1 MRLWVGLWP
10 GRFLAGFFLMGFLDG
25 FFFFRGLERVGP
37 TEQIGLGPG
46 RPMGQKN
53 FTGRV
58 TARGKNRAKDTIFLQ
73 T

>member
-1 MRLWVGLWP
+1 MTGPCCQISSDEYQLAMTFFIGFQLGLWP
-10 GRFLAGFFLMGFLDG
+10 GHG
-25 FFFFRGLERVGP
+25 FFFYRGLERVGP

-58 TARGKNRAKDTIFLQ
+58 TARE
-73 T
+73 